1 VRRWWLVIGLLLSVG
16 VNAGVLATLAAHR
29 FGAEK
34 QPKPQKPAEKPIP
47 LPNVP
52 NAQPGEPQRIIRLAD
67 RLGLE
72 GEQRKRFIRLQ
83 GSFFA
88 ETVRLRTE
96 QAETQRELRRV
107 LAAPQPDRQRIESL
121 LQESGRSFV
130 ELERA
135 MAENVMSSRRLL
147 NPEQEREFLRLVAS
161 LRPFGGGGGGGL
173 GQGQRQGQ
181 RPGPQTRQQMRQEL
195 LQELR
200 QEQRQRMLE
209 RRRQMGLGPPGDAQ
223 DRPPGPNARQTPQG
237 AGQSN
242 ANGPPFRQ
250 RRPGAGRGAWWNR
263 RFGGQGNRPGAPGA
277 PATPADTTPAAE
289 TPPADTPPP
298 R

>member
-1 VRRWWLVIGLLLSVG
+1 MRRWWLVIGLLLSVG

-29 FGAEK
+29 FGDEK
-34 QPKPQKPAEKPIP
+34 PPKPQKPAAEKPIP
-47 LPNVP
+47 LPNAAQ

-72 GEQRKRFIRLQ
+72 GEQRKRFIHLQ

-96 QAETQRELRRV
+96 QAEAQRELRRA

-121 LQESGRSFV
+121 LQESGRAFV

-147 NPEQEREFLRLVAS
+147 NPEQEKEFLRLVAN
-161 LRPFGGGGGGGL
+161 LRPFGGGGLGA
-173 GQGQRQGQ
+173 GQGQRQGQGQ

-223 DRPPGPNARQTPQG
+223 DRPPGPGAQQPPQG
-237 AGQSN
+237 LGQTD
-242 ANGPPFRQ
+242 ANGQPFRP
-250 RRPGAGRGAWWNR
+250 RRQGLLRPWNR
-263 RFGGQGNRPGAPGA
+263 RFGGQGNRPGAAETP
-277 PATPADTTPAAE
+277 PAGTPSPADTTP
-289 TPPADTPPP
+289 P